1 MSDLSNL
8 TTIPDD
14 EAIDLTGTEL
24 EPGHVAV
31 SQNPFTIAN
40 AKKAYTAGIAGA
52 VTAAGGLS
60 LGAVFTGGTIDTNTL
75 LADAGIVI
83 GGFVLAFFGAW
94 LPRNS

>member
-8 TTIPDD
+8 PTIPDD
-14 EAIDLTGTEL
+14 EPLDLTGTEL

-40 AKKAYTAGIAGA
+40 AKKAYYAGIAGA

-60 LGAVFTGGTIDTNTL
+60 LGAVFTGGSFDTDMI

-83 GGFVLAFFGAW
+83 GGFAIAFFGAW
-94 LPRNS
+94 IPRNA